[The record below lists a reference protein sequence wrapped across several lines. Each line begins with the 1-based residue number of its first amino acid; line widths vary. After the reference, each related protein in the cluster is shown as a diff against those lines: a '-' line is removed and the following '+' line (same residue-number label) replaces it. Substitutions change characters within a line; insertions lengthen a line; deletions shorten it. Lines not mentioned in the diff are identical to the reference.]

1 MSGKSV
7 NFGDKKINKR
17 DVYKNKKLF
26 KIEDIDI
33 NKILVSKKES
43 YGTKNSLKY
52 FIGYNDD
59 DTVRPLFIKLP
70 QMIGYVKQ
78 FDSNKTMS
86 FKVIDNKLLK
96 EYTKIW
102 EKVSNLM
109 NIKFHSEPVYGDND
123 KCIKT
128 KIKLYGDKINT
139 NFQGKKIPK
148 ENASCKCLSLIMLDS
163 VIRAN
168 KKYYPQT
175 LFEECKYVIK
185 NNKMENL
192 INDDLDL
199 G

>member
-1 MSGKSV
+1 
-7 NFGDKKINKR
+7 
-17 DVYKNKKLF
+17 
-26 KIEDIDI
+26 
-33 NKILVSKKES
+33 
-43 YGTKNSLKY
+43 
-52 FIGYNDD
+52 
-59 DTVRPLFIKLP
+59 
-70 QMIGYVKQ
+70 
-78 FDSNKTMS
+78 MS

-109 NIKFHSEPVYGDND
+109 NIKFDREPVYGDND
-123 KCIKT
+123 KYMKT

-148 ENASCKCLSLIMLDS
+148 ENASYKCLSLIMFDS

-175 LFEECKYVIK
+175 LLEECHYVIK
-185 NNKMENL
+185 KNKMENL

-199 G
+199 SSSDESDNESDNEFDNETDD